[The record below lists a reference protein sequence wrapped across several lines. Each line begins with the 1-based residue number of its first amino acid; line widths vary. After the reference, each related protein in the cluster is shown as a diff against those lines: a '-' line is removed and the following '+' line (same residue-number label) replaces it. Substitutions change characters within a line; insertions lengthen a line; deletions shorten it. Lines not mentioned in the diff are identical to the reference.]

1 VPETGLL
8 RHDRMA
14 DLPGTVSG
22 FFSTILGNP
31 VYLLLTIGVL
41 AVFALLLVAH
51 RIHKIHSE
59 EIFVHQAWGANWKG
73 R

>member
-1 VPETGLL
+1 
-8 RHDRMA
+8 MN
-14 DLPGTVSG
+14 G

-31 VYLLLTIGVL
+31 VYLLLTIGGL
-41 AVFALLLVAH
+41 SFFALLVVAH
-51 RIHKIHSE
+51 HIHKIRSE

>member
-1 VPETGLL
+1 
-8 RHDRMA
+8 MA
-14 DLPGTVSG
+14 DFASAVNDFLSL
-22 FFSTILGNP
+22 LGRNP
-31 VYLLLTIGVL
+31 LYLLLFIGGI
-41 AVFALLLVAH
+41 ALVIVLLVAH